1 MGRRASTDWSSKV
14 VLVTGGTSGIGRAV
28 AGELATRGSAVAVC
42 ARGTERVEST
52 ARSLE
57 GAAGRTMGVAADVRD
72 KREVETAVRST
83 LAAFGRID
91 ILVNSAGVA
100 GAAASETLDE
110 VEWDRIVD
118 TNLKGT
124 FLCCQAVG
132 CAMLERGAGAIV
144 NIASIVALDAFPKRA
159 AYGAS
164 KAGVVMLTQVLA
176 AEWADRGVRV
186 NAVAPGVVRTEMNER
201 MIAAGN
207 LDLAA
212 IERRTPMHRRGECEE
227 IVDAILYLASD
238 EASFVTGSCLAVDG
252 GWTSYGFL

>member
-1 MGRRASTDWSSKV
+1 MAGRATTDWSSKV
-14 VLVTGGTSGIGRAV
+14 ALVTGATSGIGRALV
-28 AGELATRGSAVAVC
+28 QELARRGASMAVC
-42 ARGTERVEST
+42 ARNAGAVDDTV
-52 ARSLE
+52 RSLATFD
-57 GAAGRTMGVAADVRD
+57 AAAIAAVGDVRD
-72 KREVETAVRST
+72 KQQVNAAVRVT
-83 LAAFGRID
+83 LERFGRID

-110 VEWDRIVD
+110 AEWDRIVD

-124 FLCCQAVG
+124 FLCCQAAG
-132 CAMLERGAGAIV
+132 QAMLEQRRGAIV
-144 NIASIVALDAFPKRA
+144 NVASIVAIDAFPKRA
-159 AYGAS
+159 AYGSS
-164 KAGVVMLTQVLA
+164 KAGVVMLTHVLA

-212 IERRTPMHRRGECEE
+212 IERRTPMQRRGESEE

-238 EASFVTGSCLAVDG
+238 EASFVTGACLTVDG